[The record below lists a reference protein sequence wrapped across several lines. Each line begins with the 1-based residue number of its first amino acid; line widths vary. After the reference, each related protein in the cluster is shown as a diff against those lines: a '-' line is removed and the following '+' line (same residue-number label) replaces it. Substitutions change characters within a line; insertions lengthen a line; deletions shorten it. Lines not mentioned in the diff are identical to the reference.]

1 MTSEPVCVAPTGDIC
16 AEGAVW
22 HRAQQAVYWTD
33 INRFLI
39 HRYTLNDGCVR
50 TWLFDEPVTALTL
63 TDRDESLAVVLGS
76 KVILWEPLTD
86 RRSAATFELKGW
98 PKVRLNDARADPQGS
113 LWIGSMRNNVNA
125 DGSSCAAG
133 GRDGA
138 LYRVDPDASVSEWCN
153 DIGIANTLAWSPDQR
168 RFYFAD
174 TLQNIVWVY
183 DYDPAAGSISNRR
196 PFFEGFD
203 RGLPDGSCVDADGY
217 LWNCRYS
224 GGCIVRIAPSGKIDR
239 VIEMPV
245 DNVTTCTFGGS
256 DGRTLYVTTARAAAA
271 GSERFA
277 GGLFAM
283 RTEIAGQPENRF
295 AAFGGAR
302 RFRHA

>member
-1 MTSEPVCVAPTGDIC
+1 MTSEPVCVAPTGDVC
-16 AEGAVW
+16 GEGAVW

-39 HRYTLNDGCVR
+39 HRYTLDDECVR
-50 TWLFDEPVTALTL
+50 SWLFDEPVTALTL
-63 TDRDESLAVVLGS
+63 TDRDDTLAVVLGS
-76 KVILWEPLTD
+76 KVILWEPLVD

-125 DGSSCAAG
+125 DGSTCAAG
-133 GRDGA
+133 GRDGV
-138 LYRVDPDASVSEWCN
+138 LYRLDPDGTVSEWCN
-153 DIGIANTLAWSPDQR
+153 NLGIANTLAWSPDQR
-168 RFYFAD
+168 RFYFGD
-174 TLQNIVWVY
+174 TLENIVWVY

-196 PFFEGFD
+196 PFLEGFG
-203 RGLPDGSCVDADGY
+203 RGLPDGSCVDAEGS

-239 VIEMPV
+239 VIDMPV

-256 DGRTLYVTTARAAAA
+256 DGRTLYITTARAEAAR
-271 GSERFA
+271 SERFA

-283 RTEIAGQPENRF
+283 RTEIGGQPENRF
-295 AAFGGAR
+295 GAFGGGR
-302 RFRHA
+302 RFGHA

>member
-1 MTSEPVCVAPTGDIC
+1 MAPTGDVC

-39 HRYTLNDGCVR
+39 HRYTLDDECVR

-63 TDRDESLAVVLGS
+63 TDRDDTLAVVLGS

-86 RRSAATFELKGW
+86 RRGAAIFELKGW
-98 PKVRLNDARADPQGS
+98 PKVRFNDARADPQGS

-125 DGSSCAAG
+125 DGSTCAAG
-133 GRDGA
+133 GRDGG
-138 LYRVDPDASVSEWCN
+138 LYRLDPDASVSEWCS

-174 TLQNIVWVY
+174 TLENIVWVY
-183 DYDPAAGSISNRR
+183 DYDPAAGSILNRR
-196 PFFEGFD
+196 PFLEGFG

-245 DNVTTCTFGGS
+245 ENVTTCTFGGS

-271 GSERFA
+271 VSERFA

-283 RTEIAGQPENRF
+283 RTGIAGQPENLF
-295 AAFGGAR
+295 AAFGGGR
-302 RFRHA
+302 RFRHT